1 MRPRHFSCAMLA
13 VLFAL
18 FLVAPPAWAAQC
30 SDVFGAPSGV
40 NSNLQASGNTLDL
53 SGVPWA
59 NNPWPASGTTLAAG
73 DYYFGS
79 ASLGN
84 GYQLNVADGAQ
95 VRIFINGSQGFGNNI
110 AINADGDPGQLLL
123 VTRGSLTL
131 GNNAQVNGLL
141 YAAGSISVGN
151 NAVITG
157 GLAAGGGISVGNTG
171 PVADYSGIEQGLLAG
186 LCARPVEL
194 SANGDSVGP
203 VAVEVGE
210 SVLLSVRAE
219 GCVAAGTPLYQEWT
233 DRWLIDGAEVQSSIS
248 TTSICNRSPLNW
260 NVSFDAPGDYIVR
273 FESSFRTCFLIF
285 CGGEQQFGQDEILIR
300 VTDPNDGLTCFVD
313 DFDGGSLSTNDWV
326 TSVAS
331 GSFTP
336 SVVNNRLRMT
346 QAVSNQSTAATLQR
360 EIPGA
365 DNLVILEFDYFAYGG
380 SGADG
385 LAIVLSDSAITPQ
398 PGSFGGSLGY
408 AQRNNGDPGFAGGWL
423 GIGLDEFGNF
433 SNPTEGRQ
441 GGPGSRPDAVAIRG
455 AYQGNYRYLRGT
467 NTLSPGIDQAGTNPT
482 AQRYRIIVDS
492 RLAGQAIVS
501 VERDISGSGN
511 NFQTLIAPFNALAEP
526 GQPAVPENFLLSL
539 TGSTGGS
546 TNIHELG
553 NIELCALKLNPVGQQ
568 V

>member
-1 MRPRHFSCAMLA
+1 MRSPHFSWAMLA
-13 VLFAL
+13 VLFVL
-18 FLVAPPAWAAQC
+18 FMAAPPAWAAQC

-157 GLAAGGGISVGNTG
+157 GLAAGGGISTGNTG

-186 LCARPVEL
+186 LCARRVEL
-194 SANGDSVGP
+194 SANGDSFGP

-233 DRWLIDGAEVQSSIS
+233 DRWLIDGTEVQSSIS

-273 FESSFRTCFLIF
+273 FESSFR
-285 CGGEQQFGQDEILIR
+285 
-300 VTDPNDGLTCFVD
+300 N
-313 DFDGGSLSTNDWV
+313 
-326 TSVAS
+326 
-331 GSFTP
+331 
-336 SVVNNRLRMT
+336 
-346 QAVSNQSTAATLQR
+346 
-360 EIPGA
+360 
-365 DNLVILEFDYFAYGG
+365 
-380 SGADG
+380 
-385 LAIVLSDSAITPQ
+385 
-398 PGSFGGSLGY
+398 
-408 AQRNNGDPGFAGGWL
+408 
-423 GIGLDEFGNF
+423 
-433 SNPTEGRQ
+433 
-441 GGPGSRPDAVAIRG
+441 
-455 AYQGNYRYLRGT
+455 
-467 NTLSPGIDQAGTNPT
+467 
-482 AQRYRIIVDS
+482 S
-492 RLAGQAIVS
+492 RLA
-501 VERDISGSGN
+501 RMRY
-511 NFQTLIAPFNALAEP
+511 
-526 GQPAVPENFLLSL
+526 
-539 TGSTGGS
+539 
-546 TNIHELG
+546 
-553 NIELCALKLNPVGQQ
+553 
-568 V
+568 